1 MSFGEQ
7 FSTTCFNIGDLRPMV
22 SFDLGYLC
30 TILIVFMVFIQGKY
44 FRSSSG
50 GIMVLHHCTAIKGIV
65 AVHFCGPFTQL
76 FLFRLQNK

>member
-7 FSTTCFNIGDLRPMV
+7 FLTFLT
-22 SFDLGYLC
+22 FDLGHLRC
-30 TILIVFMVFIQGKY
+30 AILIVFMVFIQNKY

-50 GIMVLHHCTAIKGIV
+50 GIMVFHHCTAIKGIV